1 MKEPPDLPAFRIDH
15 WTIINTMN
23 GRGEAVLT
31 FAGSARGYDVPIVL
45 VVATNPATGGILR
58 CTMLREDGEAEK
70 VELRWLPGI
79 VADLARTKTIE
90 VFGR

>member
-1 MKEPPDLPAFRIDH
+1 MSTFDLPAFRIDH

-31 FAGSARGYDVPIVL
+31 FAGSAGGHDVPIVL

-58 CTMLREDGEAEK
+58 CTILREDGETEK
-70 VELRWLPGI
+70 MELRFLPGI

>member
-1 MKEPPDLPAFRIDH
+1 MKEPPDLPAFRIDF
-15 WTIINTMN
+15 WSIVDTTNS
-23 GRGEAVLT
+23 RGEAVLT
-31 FAGSARGYDVPIVL
+31 FGGNARGYDVPIVL

-58 CTMLREDGEAEK
+58 CTILREDGETEK
-70 VELRWLPGI
+70 MELRLLPGI